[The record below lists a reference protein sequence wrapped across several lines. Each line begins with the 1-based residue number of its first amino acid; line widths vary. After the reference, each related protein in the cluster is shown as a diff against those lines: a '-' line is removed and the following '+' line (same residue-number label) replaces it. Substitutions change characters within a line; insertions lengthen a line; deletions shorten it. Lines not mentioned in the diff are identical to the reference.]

1 MTPQDFTYWLQGFF
15 ELSGATS
22 LTPEQVKIIKEH
34 LSLVFKKETK
44 TNISSTT
51 DYIYYNGNN
60 AGTVI
65 YKDPP
70 ASC

>member
-15 ELSGATS
+15 ELSNAQE

-34 LSLVFKKETK
+34 LSLVLKKETK
-44 TNISSTT
+44 TSITSTFYPDAT
-51 DYIYYNGNN
+51 YYSDGV
-60 AGTVI
+60 VI

-70 ASC
+70 HSC